1 MESSKNNIQGMPSL
15 IEIMDELKKTINK
28 ISVSEML
35 DVADAL
41 NGAKRIFIAGIGR
54 SGLIGKTFAM
64 RLVHMGFL
72 VYIVGD
78 ATTPAIQE
86 NDLLV
91 IVTGSGTT
99 KTLQLYAE
107 EAISFR
113 AELIVIT
120 ASADSPIGDLA
131 QKRLIIPAEMNYA
144 GVAMSRTLQPEANV
158 FEQCLMITLDYLS
171 MILMKIKALD
181 SEKMFERHANLQ

>member
-78 ATTPAIQE
+78 ATTPAIQA

-158 FEQCLMITLDYLS
+158 FEQCLMITLDYLA

>member
-1 MESSKNNIQGMPSL
+1 MEGEFNGRDVIVHVVTNKDIVYR
-15 IEIMDELKKTINK
+15 IYVCDK

-78 ATTPAIQE
+78 ATTPAIQA

-107 EAISFR
+107 
-113 AELIVIT
+113 T
-120 ASADSPIGDLA
+120 DSRWLLA
-131 QKRLIIPAEMNYA
+131 
-144 GVAMSRTLQPEANV
+144 LQ
-158 FEQCLMITLDYLS
+158 CSL
-171 MILMKIKALD
+171 
-181 SEKMFERHANLQ
+181 